1 MGFHPIVSSMAPLS
15 VRADARDSAARGA
28 RGPGAAIGD
37 ERAVVARIRA
47 GDAVA
52 FQMVFDWYAP
62 LLYRFLVGRVSAP
75 AIAEELVQDV
85 FVWMWEHRDTLT
97 LRETLRAYLYAAA
110 HHRALNVRRRER
122 LEAMWTARAT
132 RDISGEWVGRVAAP
146 GLERIA
152 ADETAAQL
160 RVAIAEL
167 PEQRRTIVT
176 LRWHHHLTPR
186 EIAATLGVSIK
197 TVENQITRALRTL
210 RHRLTHDIA

>member
-1 MGFHPIVSSMAPLS
+1 M
-15 VRADARDSAARGA
+15 
-28 RGPGAAIGD
+28 
-37 ERAVVARIRA
+37 VARIRA

-52 FQMVFDWYAP
+52 FQMVFDSYAP

-132 RDISGEWVGRVAAP
+132 RDISGEWVGRVAVP

-210 RHRLTHDIA
+210 RHRLTRDIA